1 MLAQSAVSTVQST
14 TSGTDLIT
22 SGTDLGVE
30 GRTIDIVLAND
41 AHAAF
46 VWGVLDRL
54 LDEPNCSVSGVT
66 ASGFAA
72 MQAAVFAYGLSVGGR
87 RGART
92 ALANFWRRVSHASM
106 FAIDRTSLLR
116 SMLEQSIEL
125 KTIRDDD
132 CPVKLRVAAVN
143 ARTDAVKIFSGEQ
156 LSINAIVAAAAVPF
170 LSPAIEIDGDL
181 YWGDGDVSQ
190 LPPAEPI
197 RACHR
202 VMVTGKPSIFVA
214 RCPDRSLGANQCVTG
229 CAPVHSIFDSRCRAG
244 APLLLRPWIDWGE
257 LTDIRDRGRQCAEDW
272 LAADLCSTTST
283 GPSTAEP
290 NTSRR
295 FPPA

>member
-1 MLAQSAVSTVQST
+1 MLAQSAVRTVAAAT
-14 TSGTDLIT
+14 PTAH
-22 SGTDLGVE
+22 LGVE
-30 GRTIDIVLAND
+30 DQTIDIVLAND

-54 LDEPNCSVSGVT
+54 LDEPNCNVSGVT

-125 KTIRDDD
+125 KRILDED
-132 CPVKLRVAAVN
+132 CPVKLDVLAIN
-143 ARTDAVKIFSGEQ
+143 ARTDALKIFSGEQ
-156 LSINAIVAAAAVPF
+156 LSVDAIVAAATVPF
-170 LSPAIEIDGDL
+170 LSAAVEIEGDF

-190 LPPAEPI
+190 LPTALSTGAPRGLI
-197 RACHR
+197 
-202 VMVTGKPSIFVA
+202 VTGKPQISIA
-214 RCPDRSLGANQCVTG
+214 RGPDLSLASIHCATG
-229 CAPVHSIFDSRCRAG
+229 CAAVHTIFDSQYRAA

-257 LTDIRDRGRQCAEDW
+257 LTDIRDRGRQSAEDR
-272 LAADLCSTTST
+272 LAADL
-283 GPSTAEP
+283 
-290 NTSRR
+290 SRAHER
-295 FPPA
+295 PTFDCRTQYI

>member
-1 MLAQSAVSTVQST
+1 MLAQSAVRTVQA
-14 TSGTDLIT
+14 IT
-22 SGTDLGVE
+22 SVADLDVE

-54 LDEPNCSVSGVT
+54 LDEPNCSVNGVT

-116 SMLEQSIEL
+116 SMLEQSIDL
-125 KTIRDDD
+125 KQIRDED
-132 CPVKLRVAAVN
+132 CPVKLGVLAVN
-143 ARTDAVKIFSGEQ
+143 AHTNAVKVFSGDQ
-156 LSINAIVAAAAVPF
+156 LSVDAIVAAATVPF

-181 YWGDGDVSQ
+181 YWGDDDISLFSSAASIGTH
-190 LPPAEPI
+190 
-197 RACHR
+197 HR
-202 VMVTGKPSIFVA
+202 VVVTGKPSIFVA
-214 RCPDRSLGANQCVTG
+214 RCPDRSLASTRCATG
-229 CAPVHSIFDSRCRAG
+229 CAPVHTIFDNQYRAE
-244 APLLLRPWIDWGE
+244 APLLPRPWIDWGE
-257 LTDIRDRGRQCAEDW
+257 LTEIRDRGRKCAEDW
-272 LAADLCSTTST
+272 LATDLSSADEHLAVDCRTQYI
-283 GPSTAEP
+283 
-290 NTSRR
+290 
-295 FPPA
+295 

>member
-1 MLAQSAVSTVQST
+1 MLAQSAVSTIQS
-14 TSGTDLIT
+14 IT
-22 SGTDLGVE
+22 SATDFNAKA
-30 GRTIDIVLAND
+30 RTIEIVLAND

-106 FAIDRTSLLR
+106 LAIDRTSLLR

-156 LSINAIVAAAAVPF
+156 LSVEAIVAAATVPF
-170 LSPAIEIDGDL
+170 LSAAIEIDGDL
-181 YWGDGDVSQ
+181 YWGDGDISQ
-190 LPPAEPI
+190 FSPA
-197 RACHR
+197 ASMGVCHR
-202 VMVTGKPSIFVA
+202 VMVTGKRSIFMA
-214 RCPDRSLGANQCVTG
+214 RCPDRSLGATQCVPG
-229 CAPVHSIFDSRCRAG
+229 CAPVHSIFDSHYRAG
-244 APLLLRPWIDWGE
+244 TPLLVRPWIDWGE

-272 LAADLCSTTST
+272 LAADLSSTD
-283 GPSTAEP
+283 E
-290 NTSRR
+290 R
-295 FPPA
+295 PANDCRTQYI